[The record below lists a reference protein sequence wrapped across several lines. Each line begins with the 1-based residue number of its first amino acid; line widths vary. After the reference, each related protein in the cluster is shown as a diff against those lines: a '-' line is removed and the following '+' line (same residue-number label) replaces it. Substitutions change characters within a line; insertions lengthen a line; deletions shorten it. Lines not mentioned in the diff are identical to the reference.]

1 MINIYINLIENLE
14 FGWDNYFLNYIL
26 PLKEKYPEE
35 FPFVLIT
42 FANHPQWVRNNYY
55 KIINILNNENI
66 RPDVWI
72 VKIGGFGRGI
82 LTSVIARKGCGGA
95 EVHNNQN
102 RRFWRTVCKSL
113 TINAFNHFSLITF
126 HSSLLKHICFGCA
139 KHGLLPPKRRS
150 FAPWKTVFGE
160 AKAYLSQ
167 TKGEWK
173 GVKAL
178 VFCPTDR
185 FSQSL
190 NAYFRFNN
198 CSDETYMFHRCN

>member
-1 MINIYINLIENLE
+1 MINTYINLIENLE

-95 EVHNNQN
+95 VAHNNQN

-126 HSSLLKHICFGCA
+126 HSSLLKHICFGVQNMVFYLL
-139 KHGLLPPKRRS
+139 KDGLSHPERRS
-150 FAPWKTVFGE
+150 FGRRKLIFRKRKESERVWKRWFFARRTVFHN
-160 AKAYLSQ
+160 
-167 TKGEWK
+167 
-173 GVKAL
+173 
-178 VFCPTDR
+178 R
-185 FSQSL
+185 
-190 NAYFRFNN
+190 
-198 CSDETYMFHRCN
+198 